1 MASGWYIFESII
13 LALQLNRTLC
23 IPAFFKHKS
32 DDSASVLKDF
42 GVVDQSEA
50 LIDAKYRI
58 DLDKLKHLMTI
69 CDLEKIQS
77 NCDGRIHAVFN
88 ARVMCNKWRI
98 GQINTF
104 RELCGILPFTDANCQ
119 PRDGVGHYPK
129 DSFTAKMVLRNTY
142 IP

>member
-1 MASGWYIFESII
+1 MTSTSGHVKVTSGQFTLESII

-77 NCDGRIHAVFN
+77 NCEGRIHAVFN
-88 ARVMCNKWRI
+88 ARKGLKVQAYTLGYVK
-98 GQINTF
+98 G
-104 RELCGILPFTDANCQ
+104 L
-119 PRDGVGHYPK
+119 H
-129 DSFTAKMVLRNTY
+129 
-142 IP
+142 

>member
-1 MASGWYIFESII
+1 MDHMIWSLSVILINFRSRHDLYSVTSGQLTPKSII

-88 ARVMCNKWRI
+88 ARI
-98 GQINTF
+98 G
-104 RELCGILPFTDANCQ
+104 C
-119 PRDGVGHYPK
+119 
-129 DSFTAKMVLRNTY
+129 
-142 IP
+142 